1 MIDPEWDHVHR
12 VLDRFEFMKHSRP
25 SESSH
30 EVLTNLRIEN
40 RLETSTRG
48 SVLERESKSIPNIEW
63 RTRWCKVVYLL
74 YNWMGIEIRTC
85 MYRSRSDTIR
95 ISTVIAGQKKTTT
108 RKVFAWGYPLYFL
121 SSRILNGC
129 NWFHVF
135 ERIWRDFTMFL
146 DRELVSKITACNHS
160 YFARE

>member
-108 RKVFAWGYPLYFL
+108 RKVFAWGYPPFIFYQVESWMIVIGSMCSREFGEISRCFL
-121 SSRILNGC
+121 IE
-129 NWFHVF
+129 NWY
-135 ERIWRDFTMFL
+135 RR
-146 DRELVSKITACNHS
+146 
-160 YFARE
+160 